1 MPRIQNDCINTIEI
15 KKSKFITYLH
25 RTQDEQEAKDFLKA
39 IKKDHPNANHHCTA
53 MIIGNIMRSND
64 DGEPSQTAGHP
75 MLDVLMHNEMQ
86 DILAVVVRYFG
97 GIKLGTGG
105 LVRAYSSSISQALK
119 VATLTTVTT
128 LQEYQIHFFF
138 DFIRKN
144 EVEFFNSYYKLI
156 DYIESYVKAESVG
169 GSYHSLVKDEDVVY
183 HFLVQE
189 DISKDLMELTNGKIK
204 IQYIQDIETECV
216 I

>member
-1 MPRIQNDCINTIEI
+1 MTSTIPII
-15 KKSKFITYLH
+15 KILLENGLSN
-25 RTQDEQEAKDFLKA
+25 FL
-39 IKKDHPNANHHCTA
+39 
-53 MIIGNIMRSND
+53 
-64 DGEPSQTAGHP
+64 
-75 MLDVLMHNEMQ
+75 
-86 DILAVVVRYFG
+86 VVVTRYFG
-97 GIKLGTGG
+97 GILLGTGG

-128 LQEYQIHFFF
+128 LQEYQIHFSYDLIGKIDHYFRTQN
-138 DFIRKN
+138 I
-144 EVEFFNSYYKLI
+144 EV
-156 DYIESYVKAESVG
+156 IEQQYE
-169 GSYHSLVKDEDVVY
+169 EDVVY

>member
-1 MPRIQNDCINTIEI
+1 MKTIEKAVQSEINI
-15 KKSKFITYLH
+15 KKSQFICSLFPTKSKK
-25 RTQDEQEAKDFLKA
+25 ESKDIIQKLNQQYHDA
-39 IKKDHPNANHHCTA
+39 THNCTA
-53 MIIGNIMRSND
+53 YITN
-64 DGEPSQTAGHP
+64 DGEGYDDNGEPGGTAGKP
-75 MLDVLMHNEMQ
+75 MINALRKNDLHNVT
-86 DILAVVVRYFG
+86 AVVTRYFG

-128 LQEYQIHFFF
+128 LQEYQIHFSYDLIGKIDHYFRTQN
-138 DFIRKN
+138 I
-144 EVEFFNSYYKLI
+144 EV
-156 DYIESYVKAESVG
+156 IEQQYE
-169 GSYHSLVKDEDVVY
+169 EDVVY

-204 IQYIQDIETECV
+204 IQYIQDIESECV

>member
-1 MPRIQNDCINTIEI
+1 
-15 KKSKFITYLH
+15 
-25 RTQDEQEAKDFLKA
+25 
-39 IKKDHPNANHHCTA
+39 
-53 MIIGNIMRSND
+53 MRSND

-119 VATLTTVTT
+119 V
-128 LQEYQIHFFF
+128 HFSYDLIGKIDHYFRTQN
-138 DFIRKN
+138 I
-144 EVEFFNSYYKLI
+144 EV
-156 DYIESYVKAESVG
+156 IEQQYE
-169 GSYHSLVKDEDVVY
+169 EDVVY

>member
-39 IKKDHPNANHHCTA
+39 IKKEHPNANHHCTA

-75 MLDVLMHNEMQ
+75 MLDVLMHNDMQ

-105 LVRAYSSSISQALK
+105 LVRAYSSSVSEALK
-119 VATLTTVTT
+119 AATLTTITT
-128 LQEYQIHFFF
+128 LQ
-138 DFIRKN
+138 
-144 EVEFFNSYYKLI
+144 V
-156 DYIESYVKAESVG
+156 IEQQYE
-169 GSYHSLVKDEDVVY
+169 EDVVY
-183 HFLVQE
+183 HFLIQE
-189 DISKDLMELTNGKIK
+189 DISKDLMELTNGKIQ